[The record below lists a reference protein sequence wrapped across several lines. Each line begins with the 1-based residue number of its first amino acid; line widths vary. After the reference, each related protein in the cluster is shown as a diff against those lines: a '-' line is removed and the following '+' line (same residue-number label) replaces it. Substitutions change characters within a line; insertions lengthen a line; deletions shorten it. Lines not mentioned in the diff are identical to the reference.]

1 MEGLSIGFFSLIY
14 GMIACFLASGSTL
27 VISSIV
33 ILLSRRW
40 PSMVWMES
48 WQTVIAIF
56 FLNLFL
62 IFRALVSCGL
72 VLCLL

>member
-1 MEGLSIGFFSLIY
+1 MEGFAVGFFSLIY
-14 GMIACFLASGSTL
+14 AIITCFLASGSTL

-40 PSMVWMES
+40 PSLVWIES
-48 WQTVIAIF
+48 WQAVVVIF

-72 VLCLL
+72 MLCLL